1 MKKRKSGRI
10 NACSAVLLKF
20 VHYWF
25 LKSRNERNSS
35 NFISVKGGYLMDGCD
50 GSDRFRICQKLWET
64 VQMNTEV
71 IQEQLNKHVLDSLV
85 GFIRKHELGNCSEEW
100 RQRSSEIPT
109 AALMLGVNVPDHAMT
124 LRSLCNLL
132 QDSVTPFVVSVH
144 AKECAAVKLLI
155 QKVLE
160 QLMGKGVS
168 VDEEQ
173 EDDTAVLHRTQCTIS
188 ALCQWYKTAAK
199 KCTHVSPK
207 RKGNMKNNDVPRSL
221 PVVVIFKDFEA
232 FSPQVLQDFI
242 LICSRYTQELPFIFI
257 FGIATSPS
265 AIQHRLPHSVS
276 SLLCIEVFQSLS
288 CTQHLASVFDKL
300 ILNSQFPFKLSSR
313 VIQVLVGI
321 FLYHDFS
328 VQNFVK
334 GLQFSL
340 LEHFNSQPL
349 SVLCC
354 QKKEA
359 LLCAKTLSQ
368 QNVERIRHLPS
379 FMRFVETQE
388 PQEQVQLLTSDE
400 HVKIREL
407 HVSCIEK
414 NLWETEEYDS
424 AMQLLRILAKDELV
438 AALEKC
444 AEILKS
450 ANTKRMQN
458 VLQQVEDFIGRLEAL
473 EGATS
478 EQSSGDGVIL
488 EKNRKTD
495 LFQLQKTL
503 LEKES
508 RRTKKMNPYEVLRS
522 QVMEFVDS
530 LVREYLTPAELQPL
544 SEVCYYSSSGL
555 LRQRLNITPRTAIQ
569 TALSHPFHY
578 LQNEILKTN
587 AGTISSAAPDLC
599 IVYKLHLECGRL
611 INLYDWL
618 EAFATVMSAAED
630 QDPDS
635 EEYGKFDSLKHHSV
649 CKECLQQFWRI
660 KKTQECPVCRRR
672 SSKEHPPIN
681 LVLKNLCESFLT
693 ERNETRSP
701 GSEEICSLHS
711 EKLKLFCLED
721 KQPVCLVCRDSQQH
735 DNHKFRPIS
744 EVVSAYKV
752 GLTEC
757 SANDESAQ
765 DTQTEDARISGHKA
779 VPSRAAR
786 TASVA
791 GREEELNTALKS
803 LQKKLQ
809 HNEKKKGEFEKTV
822 QHIKSQAEL
831 TERQIQQQFEKLH
844 QFLRDEEEAT
854 ITALREEEEQKKQM
868 MKEKLEEMNRHISAL
883 SHTIKDMEE
892 MMKASDVCF
901 LKEFPVSKER
911 VQSSQPDPQMASGAL
926 IHVPRYL
933 GNLPF
938 RVWKKMQDIVQNTP
952 VILDPNT
959 AEQRLVLSD
968 DLTSVRY
975 SWIDQPLPDNPER
988 FDCHFCVLGSEGF
1001 NSGTHCWDVEVKE
1014 SSSWALGVTTA
1025 SKQRKGWDFF
1035 STDVWSVTYGW
1046 TVGSCF
1052 RVKQKLDRVRVNLDY
1067 DRGTVSFSDPVTNTH
1082 LHKFTTTFTDTLFP
1096 VFWYDGS
1103 STLRILPV
1111 NSQ

>member
-1 MKKRKSGRI
+1 MSETQITSSVSKGCFVFKSTSKKRKRHVG
-10 NACSAVLLKF
+10 V
-20 VHYWF
+20 
-25 LKSRNERNSS
+25 
-35 NFISVKGGYLMDGCD
+35 GGYLMDGCD
-50 GSDRFRICQKLWET
+50 DNGSDRFRICQKLWET

-85 GFIRKHELGNCSEEW
+85 EFIKKHELGSSSEVW

-124 LRSLCNLL
+124 FRSLCNLL

-144 AKECAAVKLLI
+144 AKECAAVKHLI

-207 RKGNMKNNDVPRSL
+207 RKENLKNNDLPRSL

-300 ILNSQFPFKLSSR
+300 ILSSQFPFKLSSR

-368 QNVERIRHLPS
+368 QNVEKIRHLPS

-400 HVKIREL
+400 HVKDVCQKLLKNLHKYHKNYYPVLRCLHSLTSSLPKFPLGKHIREL

-450 ANTKRMQN
+450 ANTKRMQK

-473 EGATS
+473 EGVTS
-478 EQSSGDGVIL
+478 EESSGDGVIL

-508 RRTKKMNPYEVLRS
+508 RRTKRMNPYEVLRS
-522 QVMEFVDS
+522 QVMEFIDS

-555 LRQRLNITPRTAIQ
+555 LRQRLNVTPRTSIQ

-630 QDPDS
+630 QDADS
-635 EEYGKFDSLKHHSV
+635 EEYGKFDSLKHARFIQAVS
-649 CKECLQQFWRI
+649 EM
-660 KKTQECPVCRRR
+660 E
-672 SSKEHPPIN
+672 
-681 LVLKNLCESFLT
+681 FL
-693 ERNETRSP
+693 
-701 GSEEICSLHS
+701 G
-711 EKLKLFCLED
+711 F
-721 KQPVCLVCRDSQQH
+721 V
-735 DNHKFRPIS
+735 
-744 EVVSAYKV
+744 
-752 GLTEC
+752 
-757 SANDESAQ
+757 
-765 DTQTEDARISGHKA
+765 
-779 VPSRAAR
+779 
-786 TASVA
+786 
-791 GREEELNTALKS
+791 KS
-803 LQKKLQ
+803 
-809 HNEKKKGEFEKTV
+809 T
-822 QHIKSQAEL
+822 
-831 TERQIQQQFEKLH
+831 
-844 QFLRDEEEAT
+844 
-854 ITALREEEEQKKQM
+854 
-868 MKEKLEEMNRHISAL
+868 
-883 SHTIKDMEE
+883 
-892 MMKASDVCF
+892 
-901 LKEFPVSKER
+901 
-911 VQSSQPDPQMASGAL
+911 
-926 IHVPRYL
+926 
-933 GNLPF
+933 
-938 RVWKKMQDIVQNTP
+938 
-952 VILDPNT
+952 
-959 AEQRLVLSD
+959 
-968 DLTSVRY
+968 
-975 SWIDQPLPDNPER
+975 
-988 FDCHFCVLGSEGF
+988 
-1001 NSGTHCWDVEVKE
+1001 
-1014 SSSWALGVTTA
+1014 
-1025 SKQRKGWDFF
+1025 
-1035 STDVWSVTYGW
+1035 
-1046 TVGSCF
+1046 
-1052 RVKQKLDRVRVNLDY
+1052 KQK
-1067 DRGTVSFSDPVTNTH
+1067 
-1082 LHKFTTTFTDTLFP
+1082 TDHVARLT
-1096 VFWYDGS
+1096 WGGC
-1103 STLRILPV
+1103 
-1111 NSQ
+1111 

>member
-1 MKKRKSGRI
+1 
-10 NACSAVLLKF
+10 
-20 VHYWF
+20 
-25 LKSRNERNSS
+25 
-35 NFISVKGGYLMDGCD
+35 MDGCD

-85 GFIRKHELGNCSEEW
+85 EFIKKHEFGISSEEW

-199 KCTHVSPK
+199 KCTHASPK
-207 RKGNMKNNDVPRSL
+207 RKGNLKNDVPRSL

-359 LLCAKTLSQ
+359 LLCVKTLSQ

-400 HVKIREL
+400 HVKDVCQKLLKNLHKYHKNYYPVLRCLHSLTSSLPKFPLGKHIREL

-458 VLQQVEDFIGRLEAL
+458 VLKQVEDFIGRLEAL

-478 EQSSGDGVIL
+478 EESSGDGVIL

-508 RRTKKMNPYEVLRS
+508 RRTKRLNPYEVLRS

-555 LRQRLNITPRTAIQ
+555 LRQRLNVTPRTSIQ

-599 IVYKLHLECGRL
+599 IAYKLHLECGRL

-630 QDPDS
+630 QDADS
-635 EEYGKFDSLKHHSV
+635 EEYGKFDSLKHARFIQAVS
-649 CKECLQQFWRI
+649 EM
-660 KKTQECPVCRRR
+660 E
-672 SSKEHPPIN
+672 
-681 LVLKNLCESFLT
+681 FL
-693 ERNETRSP
+693 
-701 GSEEICSLHS
+701 G
-711 EKLKLFCLED
+711 F
-721 KQPVCLVCRDSQQH
+721 V
-735 DNHKFRPIS
+735 
-744 EVVSAYKV
+744 
-752 GLTEC
+752 
-757 SANDESAQ
+757 
-765 DTQTEDARISGHKA
+765 
-779 VPSRAAR
+779 
-786 TASVA
+786 
-791 GREEELNTALKS
+791 KS
-803 LQKKLQ
+803 
-809 HNEKKKGEFEKTV
+809 T
-822 QHIKSQAEL
+822 
-831 TERQIQQQFEKLH
+831 
-844 QFLRDEEEAT
+844 
-854 ITALREEEEQKKQM
+854 
-868 MKEKLEEMNRHISAL
+868 
-883 SHTIKDMEE
+883 
-892 MMKASDVCF
+892 
-901 LKEFPVSKER
+901 
-911 VQSSQPDPQMASGAL
+911 
-926 IHVPRYL
+926 
-933 GNLPF
+933 
-938 RVWKKMQDIVQNTP
+938 
-952 VILDPNT
+952 
-959 AEQRLVLSD
+959 
-968 DLTSVRY
+968 
-975 SWIDQPLPDNPER
+975 
-988 FDCHFCVLGSEGF
+988 
-1001 NSGTHCWDVEVKE
+1001 
-1014 SSSWALGVTTA
+1014 
-1025 SKQRKGWDFF
+1025 
-1035 STDVWSVTYGW
+1035 
-1046 TVGSCF
+1046 
-1052 RVKQKLDRVRVNLDY
+1052 KQK
-1067 DRGTVSFSDPVTNTH
+1067 
-1082 LHKFTTTFTDTLFP
+1082 TDHVARLT
-1096 VFWYDGS
+1096 WGGC
-1103 STLRILPV
+1103 
-1111 NSQ
+1111 